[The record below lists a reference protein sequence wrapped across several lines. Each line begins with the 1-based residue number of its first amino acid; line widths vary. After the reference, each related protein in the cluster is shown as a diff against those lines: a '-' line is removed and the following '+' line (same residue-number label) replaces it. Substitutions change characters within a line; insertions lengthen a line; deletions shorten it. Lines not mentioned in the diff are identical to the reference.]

1 MLSAIEKSF
10 GQLFDP
16 KLRWV
21 VLKSLALAL
30 VLYVVLWLLMRWAGK
45 SIPTVDIG
53 WFGPKTNAWIDGG
66 VRWIVG
72 LLAFAAPLL
81 LFPAFFGMMVGLFLD
96 EVADAVEARHYPELG
111 VARGTPIASGLW
123 SGVKF
128 LLLMLGVNLLLLPIY
143 LLLLFIPPTGLILF
157 YAING
162 HMTGAMY
169 HEGVGLRR
177 RTAGETKKLRAPDSG
192 RVWMTG
198 ILIMLMGT
206 VPFLN
211 LLAPVVGTAMMVH
224 IAGALRQPVVPPPFP
239 DPSTPRAA

>member
-45 SIPTVDIG
+45 SIPDIQISLFGATVS
-53 WFGPKTNAWIDGG
+53 
-66 VRWIVG
+66 RWLTEAMRWLVG
-72 LLAFAAPLL
+72 LLAFAAPIL

-128 LLLMLGVNLLLLPIY
+128 LLLMLGVNLLLLPVY

-157 YAING
+157 YAVNG
-162 HMTGAMY
+162 HLTGAMY

-192 RVWMTG
+192 RVWMSG
-198 ILIMLMGT
+198 ILTMLMGT

-224 IAGALRQPVVPPPFP
+224 IAAALRQPVLPPPVP
-239 DPSTPRAA
+239 GPSTPRAA

>member
-30 VLYVVLWLLMRWAGK
+30 VLYVVLWLLLRWAGR

-53 WFGPKTNAWIDGG
+53 WLDEAL
-66 VRWIVG
+66 RW
-72 LLAFAAPLL
+72 LASLMAFVAPLL
-81 LFPAFFGMMVGLFLD
+81 LFPIFFGMMVGLFLD

-111 VARGTPIASGLW
+111 VARGTPIWSGLW

-128 LLLMLGVNLLLLPIY
+128 LLLMLGLNLLLLPIY
-143 LLLLFIPPTGLILF
+143 IVLLFIPPTGLILF
-157 YAING
+157 YAVNG
-162 HMTGAMY
+162 HLTGAMY

-177 RTAGETKKLRAPDSG
+177 RSARETRALRSVDSG
-192 RVWMTG
+192 KVWMAG

-224 IAGALRQPVVPPPFP
+224 VAQALRRPVAVAPV
-239 DPSTPRAA
+239 TPTA

>member
-1 MLSAIEKSF
+1 MLLAIEKSF

-21 VLKSLALAL
+21 VLKSLGLAV
-30 VLYVVLWLLMRWAGK
+30 VLYVLLWLLLRWVGH
-45 SIPTVDIG
+45 SIPHTDIG
-53 WFGPKTNAWIDGG
+53 WLDWALGWLAS
-66 VRWIVG
+66 
-72 LLAFAAPLL
+72 LLAFAGPLL
-81 LFPAFFGMMVGLFLD
+81 LVPAFFGMMVGLFLD

-111 VARGTPIASGLW
+111 AARGTPLWSGIW

-143 LLLLFIPPTGLILF
+143 LILLFIPPTGLILF
-157 YAING
+157 YAVNG

-177 RTAGETKKLRAPDSG
+177 RSAGETRKLRAPDSG

-211 LLAPVVGTAMMVH
+211 LLAPVLGTAMMVH
-224 IAGALRQPVVPPPFP
+224 VAGALRQPVMPPAFP
-239 DPSTPRAA
+239 GASSQRIA

>member
-1 MLSAIEKSF
+1 MLLAIEKSF

-30 VLYVVLWLLMRWAGK
+30 VLYVLLWLLMRWAGK
-45 SIPTVDIG
+45 SIPDIQIG
-53 WFGPKTNAWIDGG
+53 WFGAGFNTWLTEAM
-66 VRWIVG
+66 RWLVG
-72 LLAFAAPLL
+72 LLAFAAPIL

-111 VARGTPIASGLW
+111 VARGTPIWSGLW

-143 LLLLFIPPTGLILF
+143 LVLLFIPPTGLILF
-157 YAING
+157 YIVNG

-177 RTAGETKKLRAPDSG
+177 RTATETKKLRAADSG

-206 VPFLN
+206 VPLLN

-224 IAGALRQPVVPPPFP
+224 VAGALRRPVMPPPFP
-239 DPSTPRAA
+239 SASAQRAA

>member
-1 MLSAIEKSF
+1 MFSAIEKSF
-10 GQLFDP
+10 GQLLDP

-30 VLYVVLWLLMRWAGK
+30 VLYIVLWLLLRWAGR
-45 SIPTVDIG
+45 SIPSVDIG
-53 WFGPKTNAWIDGG
+53 WLDWALGW
-66 VRWIVG
+66 
-72 LLAFAAPLL
+72 LASLMAFVAPLL

-96 EVADAVEARHYPELG
+96 EVADAVEARHYPQLG
-111 VARGTPIASGLW
+111 VARGTPIWSGIW

-143 LLLLFIPPTGLILF
+143 LVLLFIPPTGLILF
-157 YAING
+157 YAVNG
-162 HMTGAMY
+162 HMAGAMY

-177 RTAGETKKLRAPDSG
+177 RTAAETKRLRSADSG
-192 RVWMTG
+192 RVWLTG

-224 IAGALRQPVVPPPFP
+224 VAGALRQPVVPPPFP
-239 DPSTPRAA
+239 DASAQRVA

>member
-1 MLSAIEKSF
+1 MISAIEKSF

-21 VLKSLALAL
+21 VLKSFALAL
-30 VLYVVLWLLMRWAGK
+30 VLYVVLWLLMRWVAH
-45 SIPTVDIG
+45 SIPHSDIG
-53 WFGPKTNAWIDGG
+53 WLDWALSWLAS
-66 VRWIVG
+66 

-111 VARGTPIASGLW
+111 AARGTPLWSGIW

-143 LLLLFIPPTGLILF
+143 LVLLFIPPTGLILF
-157 YAING
+157 YAVNG

-177 RTAGETKKLRAPDSG
+177 RSMSETKKLRAPDSG
-192 RVWMTG
+192 RVWLTG

-224 IAGALRQPVVPPPFP
+224 IAGALRQPVMPPAFP
-239 DPSTPRAA
+239 GTSPQRVA

>member
-45 SIPTVDIG
+45 SVPTVDIG
-53 WFGPKTNAWIDGG
+53 WFGPKTNAWIDEG

-81 LFPAFFGMMVGLFLD
+81 LFPALFGLMVGLFLD

-111 VARGTPIASGLW
+111 AARGTPIASGIW

-143 LLLLFIPPTGLILF
+143 LLLLFIPPTGLLLF

-162 HMTGAMY
+162 RMTGAMY

-177 RTAGETKKLRAPDSG
+177 RSSAETKKLRAPDSG

-239 DPSTPRAA
+239 GPQAPRTA

>member
-21 VLKSLALAL
+21 VLKSLGLAV
-30 VLYVVLWLLMRWAGK
+30 VLYVVLWLLLRWAAHA
-45 SIPTVDIG
+45 IPHSDIKWLDWALG
-53 WFGPKTNAWIDGG
+53 WLAS
-66 VRWIVG
+66 

-96 EVADAVEARHYPELG
+96 EVADAVEARHYPQLG
-111 VARGTPIASGLW
+111 AARGTPIWSGIW

-143 LLLLFIPPTGLILF
+143 LVLLFIPPTGLILF
-157 YAING
+157 YAVNG

-177 RTAGETKKLRAPDSG
+177 RSASETRKLRSPDSG
-192 RVWMTG
+192 RVWLTG

-224 IAGALRQPVVPPPFP
+224 IAGALRQPVIPPEFP
-239 DPSTPRAA
+239 GASAQRAA

>member
-30 VLYVVLWLLMRWAGK
+30 VLYIVLWLLMRWAGK
-45 SIPTVDIG
+45 SVPTIDIG
-53 WFGPKTNAWIDGG
+53 WFGPKTNAWLDEG
-66 VRWIVG
+66 VRWLIST
-72 LLAFAAPLL
+72 LAFLAPIL

-96 EVADAVEARHYPELG
+96 EVADAVEARHYPHLG
-111 VARGTPIASGLW
+111 VARGTPIWSGIW

-128 LLLMLGVNLLLLPIY
+128 LLLMIGVNLLLLPIY
-143 LLLLFIPPTGLILF
+143 LVLLFIPPTGLILF
-157 YAING
+157 YVVNG

-177 RTAGETKKLRAPDSG
+177 RTASETKKLRSVDSG

-224 IAGALRQPVVPPPFP
+224 IAAALRQPVVPPALPGAP
-239 DPSTPRAA
+239 AQRIA

>member
-21 VLKSLALAL
+21 LLKSLALAL
-30 VLYVVLWLLMRWAGK
+30 VLYIVLWLLMRWAGR
-45 SIPTVDIG
+45 SIPTIDIG
-53 WFGPKTNAWIDGG
+53 WFGSTTNAWLDE
-66 VRWIVG
+66 VARWLVS

-111 VARGTPIASGLW
+111 VARGTPISSGIW
-123 SGVKF
+123 TGVKF
-128 LLLMLGVNLLLLPIY
+128 LLLMLGINLLLLPIY
-143 LLLLFIPPTGLILF
+143 LLLLFIPPTGLLLF
-157 YAING
+157 YAVNG

-177 RTAGETKKLRAPDSG
+177 RTAREARSLRPVDG
-192 RVWMTG
+192 RRVWMIG
-198 ILIMLMGT
+198 ILTMLMGT

-224 IAGALRQPVVPPPFP
+224 VAQALRRPAAVAPVAPV
-239 DPSTPRAA
+239 A

>member
-21 VLKSLALAL
+21 VVKSLVLAL
-30 VLYVVLWLLMRWAGK
+30 VLYVTMWLLLRWAGRQ
-45 SIPTVDIG
+45 IPSVDIG
-53 WFGPKTNAWIDGG
+53 WLDEGL
-66 VRWIVG
+66 RWLASI
-72 LLAFAAPLL
+72 LAFAAPIL

-111 VARGTPIASGLW
+111 VARGTPIWSGIW

-143 LLLLFIPPTGLILF
+143 ILLLLLPPTGLILF

-162 HMTGAMY
+162 HLTGAMY

-177 RTAGETKKLRAPDSG
+177 RSARAARALRSVDSG
-192 RVWMTG
+192 RVWITG

-224 IAGALRQPVVPPPFP
+224 IAQALRRPVAVAPL
-239 DPSTPRAA
+239 TPTA

>member
-10 GQLFDP
+10 GQVFDP

-21 VLKSLALAL
+21 VLKSFALAL
-30 VLYVVLWLLMRWAGK
+30 VLYVVLWLLLRWAGR
-45 SIPTVDIG
+45 SIPAVNIG
-53 WFGPKTNAWIDGG
+53 WLDEAL
-66 VRWIVG
+66 RW
-72 LLAFAAPLL
+72 LASLFAFAAPIL

-111 VARGTPIASGLW
+111 MARGTPIWAGLW

-143 LLLLFIPPTGLILF
+143 IVLLFIPPTGLILF

-177 RTAGETKKLRAPDSG
+177 RSAREARALRSVDSG

-206 VPFLN
+206 VPLLN

-224 IAGALRQPVVPPPFP
+224 IAQALRRPVAVAPVVPV
-239 DPSTPRAA
+239 A